1 MKISFLPRK
10 NYSSQI
16 ADIPKIKT
24 GKTRFTEEGVSRE
37 VSMDDLMK
45 TEDREIREDNRE
57 VDSEKIREFRK
68 KISDD
73 TYLDHA
79 ITRIATD
86 LSHYLTK

>member
-1 MKISFLPRK
+1 MG
-10 NYSSQI
+10 
-16 ADIPKIKT
+16 T
-24 GKTRFTEEGVSRE
+24 TRFTEERGSRE
-37 VSMDDLMK
+37 VIMDDLMK
-45 TEDREIREDNRE
+45 TEDREIREDNRD

-68 KISDD
+68 KISDS